1 MPKSLKHIGN
11 NSFQDCKKLNN
22 IKLPYGLEVIDDEAF
37 DGIEVKNIEVPNT
50 LKYVSQSFITRDN
63 NIKLY
68 DELFSGE
75 YMKKALEMYESIN
88 RE

>member
-1 MPKSLKHIGN
+1 M
-11 NSFQDCKKLNN
+11 FQDCKKLTN
-22 IKLPYGLEVIDDEAF
+22 IKLPYGLVAIDDEAF
-37 DGIEVKNIEVPNT
+37 DGIEVENIEVPNT